1 MTHNIHIIILIAA
14 ITYFW
19 HCTFKIDVLISTIS
33 LHWCH
38 PEDGNLSLQHVGGF
52 MFMDNLSFCCVHMLV
67 YINDYILICQYKQ
80 NVDKYCTV
88 TNTYTS
94 TSLPYQC
101 VCSWTG
107 CTGLLAVV
115 AGTNVQSSVCS
126 LHCLCWD
133 SFQALLHSPASN
145 QAASTCQ
152 LHTAL
157 PEYVLH
163 EPVTWMEG
171 HSHFM
176 RQDSKINKSFVK
188 WDTRSYTYLLHGA
201 KSFLRS

>member
-1 MTHNIHIIILIAA
+1 MSFWGWQF
-14 ITYFW
+14 ITAT
-19 HCTFKIDVLISTIS
+19 C
-33 LHWCH
+33 
-38 PEDGNLSLQHVGGF
+38 GGF
-52 MFMDNLSFCCVHMLV
+52 MFMDNLPFCCVHMLV
-67 YINDYILICQYKQ
+67 YINDYILICQYKR
-80 NVDKYCTV
+80 NVDRYCTV

-101 VCSWTG
+101 ACSWTG

-157 PEYVLH
+157 PECALH
-163 EPVTWMEG
+163 EPVTWMMDTLISWDKTVKLI
-171 HSHFM
+171 SHLWNEI
-176 RQDSKINKSFVK
+176 QGLILVTILTVLKNTVPHGWAVVEPKVS
-188 WDTRSYTYLLHGA
+188 LLTTHH
-201 KSFLRS
+201 